1 MDDVELEY
9 DEDDFANLTTFKLF
23 CDGIKPLVVAD
34 QPKLSG
40 SKLNKFLQ
48 AKYREF
54 VMQVPPMERDN
65 YDKAGVGEW
74 HIVYCQGCAGLFLPV
89 INIIADNCNWAC
101 QRVIQRPPCMFFQNF
116 MAHPVYKI

>member
-9 DEDDFANLTTFKLF
+9 DEDDFANLTSFKLF

-65 YDKAGVGEW
+65 YDKAGVGE
-74 HIVYCQGCAGLFLPV
+74 
-89 INIIADNCNWAC
+89 
-101 QRVIQRPPCMFFQNF
+101 
-116 MAHPVYKI
+116 